1 MPRMNRRTF
10 IGSSLATTL
19 LTSRPTFVTGAS
31 GATAPT
37 GAAEVSN
44 KLDRIGVQLYTV
56 RDMIKTDF
64 EGTLAKVAE
73 IGYSEVEFAGY
84 FDHQP
89 KDIRA
94 ALDRVHL
101 TAPSEHVSY
110 EVVQN
115 KWPETLDAAHV
126 VGHNFVVCPSID
138 EADRKKAAGYKK
150 AAEVFNRAGEASKK
164 AGIQFGYHNH
174 SWEFVPLAD
183 GGGKFGYDI
192 LLSETDPKLVKM
204 EMDLCWITVAGQDPL
219 TYFNRYPGRFPL
231 VHVKDWTKGPDGKMS
246 EKDGH
251 MADVGSGA
259 IDWKRLFAE
268 SKKAG
273 IEHYFVENDEP
284 TSPIEDLRKSYTY
297 LRDLRF

>member
-1 MPRMNRRTF
+1 MRRMNRRTF
-10 IGSSLATTL
+10 IGSSVATTL
-19 LTSRPTFVTGAS
+19 LASRPMFATGAN
-31 GATAPT
+31 
-37 GAAEVSN
+37 GAAEASH

-64 EGTLAKVAE
+64 EGTLAKVAA

-94 ALDRVHL
+94 TLDRVHL
-101 TAPSEHVSY
+101 TAPSEHVSF

-115 KWPETLDAAHV
+115 KWPETLDAAQV
-126 VGHNFVVCPSID
+126 VGHSFVVCPSID
-138 EADRKKAAGYKK
+138 EADRNKTAGYKR
-150 AAEVFNRAGEASKK
+150 AAEIFNRAGEASKK
-164 AGIQFGYHNH
+164 AGIQFAYHNH
-174 SWEFVPLAD
+174 SWEFEPLTD

-204 EMDLCWITVAGQDPL
+204 EMDLCWITIAGLDPL

-231 VHVKDWTKGPDGKMS
+231 VHVKDWTTGADGKMS

-251 MADVGSGA
+251 MANVGSGT
-259 IDWKRLFAE
+259 IDWNRWFAE
-268 SKKAG
+268 AKKAG
-273 IEHYFVENDEP
+273 MENCFVENDEP
-284 TSPIEDLRKSYTY
+284 TSPSEDLRTSYTY
-297 LRDLRF
+297 LHDLRF

>member
-10 IGSSLATTL
+10 IGSSAAATL
-19 LTSRPTFVTGAS
+19 LASRSTWAS
-31 GATAPT
+31 GA
-37 GAAEVSN
+37 AEASR

-64 EGTLAKVAE
+64 EGTLAKVAAV
-73 IGYSEVEFAGY
+73 GYSEVEFAGY

-94 ALDRVHL
+94 ILERLHL

-126 VGHNFVVCPSID
+126 VGHSFVVCPSID
-138 EADRKKAAGYKK
+138 ESERKITTGYKK
-150 AAEVFNRAGEASKK
+150 AAEIFNRAGEASKK
-164 AGIQFGYHNH
+164 AGIQFAYHNH
-174 SWEFVPLAD
+174 SWEFKPLAD

-284 TSPIEDLRKSYTY
+284 TSPSEDLRTSYTY
-297 LRDLRF
+297 LHDLRF